1 MSDELSP
8 RARAIL
14 EAAERLAS
22 GRRPPPAP
30 PEVRLAAPAEQPA
43 PPEAQLAALA
53 EQVRV
58 TVETVR
64 ARVDE
69 LTARIDALTAQL
81 VAQSAAP
88 PPLPPPAR
96 PVPEPLPPPLPPTP
110 DPDDAPRLLA
120 VELAVAG
127 ATRADVDARLRERFG
142 VSSTALLLDEVFGVG
157 SSPGARLPWGGS

>member
-14 EAAERLAS
+14 DAAERLA
-22 GRRPPPAP
+22 GG
-30 PEVRLAAPAEQPA
+30 QPA
-43 PPEAQLAALA
+43 PPASPAPARAALPDAPPASAAQLAALA
-53 EQVRV
+53 EQVRL

-64 ARVDE
+64 IRLDE
-69 LTARIDALTAQL
+69 LTARVDALAAQ
-81 VAQSAAP
+81 QAAP
-88 PPLPPPAR
+88 AGAPLAPLPRPPR
-96 PVPEPLPPPLPPTP
+96 PA

-142 VSSTALLLDEVFGVG
+142 VSSTAELLDEVFGVG
-157 SSPGARLPWGGS
+157 SSPSARLPWGGGSSA